1 MSFMKNTF
9 TTILLFLYFLLTV
22 VPALSQTK
30 EQKKE
35 QKVFAAIPQHL
46 RARLVERLNSYV
58 EYEHTKQYEKLY
70 DLLFESVAKPSS
82 LSLEEYVTASKKTF
96 AEGYRTNLLK
106 FKPTNTLDFSP
117 DNENKSS
124 YQIFGVAKVDD
135 GEEVYVM
142 NAAIIARWI
151 NGEWY
156 FSSLASVIYD

>member
-1 MSFMKNTF
+1 M
-9 TTILLFLYFLLTV
+9 
-22 VPALSQTK
+22 
-30 EQKKE
+30 
-35 QKVFAAIPQHL
+35 
-46 RARLVERLNSYV
+46 RARLIERLNSYV
-58 EYEHTKQYEKLY
+58 EYERTKQYEKLY

-82 LSLEEYVTASKKTF
+82 LSREEYVTASKKTF

-135 GEEVYVM
+135 GEEVYVT